1 MITTRELAELA
12 GVSQSTVSRS
22 LNDRP
27 EISPET
33 KERIRALAKEHGY
46 IFKRSREKVIAQ
58 TNRKAIGILMMRH
71 MFFDDLFINQ
81 LVCEL
86 NSFISD
92 ENYYSM
98 PLLDY
103 WGTSGVEKLHDLL
116 SLNLIEGLVIINRQ
130 YDEAIAQY
138 CERIKIP
145 CVYLIYHLRNST
157 KQAHIVD
164 SDNFAGGYI
173 ATKHLISLGHRRI
186 ATITTPWAEFED
198 RTSGYREALQEAGI
212 PFHPDLVFRTQAD
225 YDSCYQ
231 TIRRRSKFF
240 RSVTGLFAQ
249 FDVGALG
256 AMSALIDEGYRIPE
270 DVSVIG
276 LDGLDIGNMYRPAL
290 TSVGQPFRELAR
302 TAVSQLLKLVD
313 FPSGQVESTV
323 FLRPEL
329 IVRSSTGPVR
339 EVAQTEPLDLPETPE

>member
-1 MITTRELAELA
+1 M
-12 GVSQSTVSRS
+12 
-22 LNDRP
+22 
-27 EISPET
+27 
-33 KERIRALAKEHGY
+33 
-46 IFKRSREKVIAQ
+46 
-58 TNRKAIGILMMRH
+58 
-71 MFFDDLFINQ
+71 
-81 LVCEL
+81 
-86 NSFISD
+86 
-92 ENYYSM
+92 
-98 PLLDY
+98 
-103 WGTSGVEKLHDLL
+103 
-116 SLNLIEGLVIINRQ
+116 
-130 YDEAIAQY
+130 
-138 CERIKIP
+138 
-145 CVYLIYHLRNST
+145 
-157 KQAHIVD
+157 D